1 MAAEQVLIGG
11 KWRDAE
17 HNETFQAENPAT
29 KQALPQ
35 QYPISTWNDV
45 DEALA
50 AAATA
55 FQEMRGMAVEKLEL
69 FLDRFA
75 ELLDQNKQAICELAN
90 IESGLPVSPRLL
102 DVEMPRTINQLRLA
116 AAAAV
121 DGSWRAAT
129 IDTGAGIR
137 SYFAG
142 IGPVAVFGPN
152 NFPLA
157 FSGASGGDF
166 AAAIAAGNP
175 VIVKANPAQP
185 GTTRELVKL
194 AHQAA
199 DETGL
204 PSAAVQLIYHMANE
218 DGLKFVADPRL
229 GAIGFTGSKTA
240 GLKLKE
246 AADKVG
252 KPIYL
257 EMSSVNPVVILPG
270 ALAERGEAL
279 VGEFQTSCLMA
290 AGQFCTNPGLVIL
303 LDDDQSA
310 KFIETAKGGFA
321 KSPSGTLL
329 TKGVEAGLTQNLKV
343 LIDAGAD
350 VEASGS
356 GEGSSQGYTCPNT
369 LLSTT
374 AEKFLADAE
383 VFQTEAFG
391 NCSLIV
397 KAKNLAEICQ
407 VIDSLEGNLTGTI
420 YSDTAG
426 SDDPAYDLVAHH
438 LRPKVGRLIN
448 DKMPTGVA
456 VSTAMNHGG
465 PFPATGHPGF
475 TAVGIPAS
483 IHRFAM
489 LQCFDNVRPGR
500 LPRELRDENPTGKTW
515 RYINGTW
522 TQESIG

>member
-17 HNETFQAENPAT
+17 YKETFQAENPAT
-29 KQALPQ
+29 KQALPE
-35 QYPISTWNDV
+35 QYPISLWGDV
-45 DEALA
+45 DQALS

-69 FLDRFA
+69 FLNRFA
-75 ELLDQNKQAICELAN
+75 ELLEEKKQPLCELAN
-90 IESGLPVSPRLL
+90 TESGLPVSPRLL

-121 DGSWRAAT
+121 DGSWRAPT
-129 IDTGAGIR
+129 IDTSSGIR
-137 SYFAG
+137 SYYTG

-157 FSGASGGDF
+157 FNGASGGDF
-166 AAAIAAGNP
+166 AAAVAAGNP

-199 DETGL
+199 VESGL
-204 PSAAVQLIYHMANE
+204 PPAAVQLIYHMANE
-218 DGLKFVADPRL
+218 DGLKFVSDARL
-229 GAIGFTGSKTA
+229 GAMGFTGSKTA

-252 KPIYL
+252 KPVYL

-270 ALAERGEAL
+270 ALAERGDDLA
-279 VGEFQTSCLMA
+279 GEFKTSCLMA

-310 KFIETAKGGFA
+310 KFIDSAKNGFA
-321 KSPSGTLL
+321 QAPSGTLL
-329 TKGVEAGLTQNLKV
+329 TKGVEAGLTQNLKI

-356 GEGSSQGYTCPNT
+356 GDGSSQGYTCPNT

-374 AEKFLADAE
+374 AEKFLSNSEA
-383 VFQTEAFG
+383 FQTEAFG

-397 KAKNLAEICQ
+397 KAKNLAEICD

-426 SDDPAYDLVAHH
+426 GDDPAYDQVADH
-438 LRPKVGRLIN
+438 LRVKVGRLIN

-456 VSTAMNHGG
+456 VSAAMNHGG

-483 IHRFAM
+483 IHRFAV
-489 LQCFDNVRPGR
+489 LQCFDNVRPNR
-500 LPRELRDENPTGKTW
+500 LPRELQDENPTGKTW
-515 RYINGTW
+515 RFIDGSW
-522 TQESIG
+522 TQDSIG

>member
-11 KWRDAE
+11 KWRDSE
-17 HNETFQAENPAT
+17 HNETFQAENPAL
-29 KQALPQ
+29 KQALPE
-35 QYPISTWNDV
+35 QYPISTWSDI
-45 DEALA
+45 DHALTA
-50 AAATA
+50 AAAA
-55 FQEMRGMAVEKLEL
+55 FQDMRQMAVEKLEL
-69 FLDRFA
+69 FLNRFA
-75 ELLDQNKQAICELAN
+75 ELLDENKQAICELAN
-90 IESGLPVSPRLL
+90 SESGLPVSPRLL

-121 DGSWRAAT
+121 EGSWRAAT
-129 IDTGAGIR
+129 IDTKSGIR

-157 FSGASGGDF
+157 FSGAAGGDF

-199 DETGL
+199 RESGL
-204 PSAAVQLIYHMANE
+204 PPAAIQLIYHMANE
-218 DGLKFVADPRL
+218 DGLKFVADHRL

-270 ALAERGEAL
+270 ALSQRGEAL
-279 VGEFQTSCLMA
+279 AGEFQTSCLMA

-303 LDDDQSA
+303 LDDSQSA
-310 KFIETAKGGFA
+310 KFIENTKTAFA
-321 KSPSGTLL
+321 QAPSGTLL
-329 TKGVEAGLTQNLKV
+329 TKGVQAGLTQNLKM

-356 GEGSSQGYTCPNT
+356 SEGSSQGYSCPNT

-374 AEKFLADAE
+374 AEKFLSNSE

-397 KAKNLAEICQ
+397 KAKNLAEVCE

-426 SDDPAYDLVAHH
+426 GDDPAYDQVANH
-438 LRPKVGRLIN
+438 LRQKVGRLIN

-456 VSTAMNHGG
+456 VSAAMNHGG

-483 IHRFAM
+483 IPRFAA
-489 LQCFDNVRPGR
+489 LQCFDNVRLSR
-500 LPRELRDENPTGKTW
+500 LPRELQDENPTGKTW
-515 RYINGTW
+515 RFVDGAW
-522 TQESIG
+522 TQGNIG

>member
-1 MAAEQVLIGG
+1 MAAEQVLIDG

-17 HNETFQAENPAT
+17 HNETFQAENPAL
-29 KQALPQ
+29 KQTLTDP
-35 QYPISTWNDV
+35 YPVSTWSDI
-45 DEALA
+45 DEALT

-55 FQEMRGMAVEKLEL
+55 FQEMRRMAVEKLEL
-69 FLDRFA
+69 FLNRFA
-75 ELLDQNKQAICELAN
+75 ELLDENKQAICELASS
-90 IESGLPVSPRLL
+90 ESGLPVSPRLA

-121 DGSWRAAT
+121 EGSWRAAT
-129 IDTGAGIR
+129 IDTKSGIR

-157 FSGASGGDF
+157 FNGAAGGDF
-166 AAAIAAGNP
+166 AAAVAAGNP

-194 AHQAA
+194 AQQAA
-199 DETGL
+199 DESGL
-204 PSAAVQLIYHMANE
+204 PPAAVQLVYHMANE
-218 DGLKFVADPRL
+218 DGLKLVADERL

-270 ALAERGEAL
+270 ALSERGEDVA
-279 VGEFQTSCLMA
+279 GEFQTSCLMA
-290 AGQFCTNPGLVIL
+290 AGQFCTNPGLVIV
-303 LDDDQSA
+303 LDDDQTA
-310 KFIETAKGGFA
+310 KFIDRVKTGFA
-321 KSPSGTLL
+321 QAPSGTLL

-369 LLSTT
+369 LLSTS
-374 AEKFLADAE
+374 AEKFLAKSE
-383 VFQTEAFG
+383 LFQTEAFG

-397 KAKNLAEICQ
+397 KAKNLAEVCE

-420 YSDTAG
+420 YSDTSG
-426 SDDPAYDLVAHH
+426 GDDPAYDQVAHH

-456 VSTAMNHGG
+456 VSPAMNHGG

-475 TAVGIPAS
+475 TSVGIPAS
-483 IHRFAM
+483 IHRFAA
-489 LQCFDNVRPGR
+489 LQCFDNVRLHR
-500 LPRELRDENPTGKTW
+500 LPRELQDENPTGKTW
-515 RYINGTW
+515 RLVDGAW
-522 TQESIG
+522 TQDNIG

>member
-1 MAAEQVLIGG
+1 MAAEQVLIDG
-11 KWRDAE
+11 KWRDAQ
-17 HNETFQAENPAT
+17 HSETFQAENPAL
-29 KQALPQ
+29 KQALPE
-35 QYPISTWNDV
+35 QYPISSWSDI
-45 DEALA
+45 DQALTA
-50 AAATA
+50 AAGA
-55 FQEMRGMAVEKLEL
+55 FHEMRQMPVEKLEL
-69 FLDRFA
+69 FLNRFA
-75 ELLDQNKQAICELAN
+75 ELLDENKQPICELAN
-90 IESGLPVSPRLL
+90 RESGLPVSPRLL

-129 IDTGAGIR
+129 IDSKTGIR

-157 FSGASGGDF
+157 FNGASGGDF
-166 AAAIAAGNP
+166 AAAVAAGNP

-199 DETGL
+199 TESGL
-204 PSAAVQLIYHMANE
+204 PAATVQLVYHMANE
-218 DGLKFVADPRL
+218 DGMKLVADDRL
-229 GAIGFTGSKTA
+229 GAIGFTGSKNA

-270 ALAERGEAL
+270 ALAERGDAIA
-279 VGEFQTSCLMA
+279 GEFQTSCLMA
-290 AGQFCTNPGLVIL
+290 AGQFCTNPGLIIL

-310 KFIETAKGGFA
+310 KFIESAKTGFA
-321 KSPSGTLL
+321 NAPSGTLL

-350 VEASGS
+350 VEASDS
-356 GEGSSQGYTCPNT
+356 GDGSSQGYTCPNT

-374 AEKFLADAE
+374 AEKFLSNAE
-383 VFQTEAFG
+383 AFQTEAFG
-391 NCSLIV
+391 NSSLIV
-397 KAKNLAEICQ
+397 KAINLAEVCQ

-420 YSDTAG
+420 YTDTAG
-426 SDDPAYDLVAHH
+426 GDDPAYDQVALH

-456 VSTAMNHGG
+456 VSAAMNHGG

-483 IHRFAM
+483 IHRFAA
-489 LQCFDNVRPGR
+489 LQSFDNVRPNR
-500 LPRELRDENPTGKTW
+500 LPRELQDENPTGKTW
-515 RYINGTW
+515 RYVDGAW
-522 TQESIG
+522 TQGNVG

>member
-1 MAAEQVLIGG
+1 MAVEQVLIGG
-11 KWRDAE
+11 QWREANHDG
-17 HNETFQAENPAT
+17 TFHADNPAL
-29 KQALPQ
+29 KQPLPA
-35 QYPISTWNDV
+35 QYPVSTWADV

-50 AAATA
+50 AAAVA
-55 FQEMRGMAVEKLEL
+55 FQEMRQMAVEKLGL
-69 FLDRFA
+69 FLNRFA
-75 ELLDQNKQAICELAN
+75 DLLDENKQALCELAN
-90 IESGLPVSPRLL
+90 QESGLPVSPRLL

-121 DGSWRAAT
+121 EGSWRMAT
-129 IDTGAGIR
+129 IDSKAGIR
-137 SYFAG
+137 SYYAG

-157 FSGASGGDF
+157 FSGAAGGDF

-185 GTTRELVKL
+185 GTTRELTKL
-194 AHQAA
+194 AFQAVQ
-199 DETGL
+199 DCGL
-204 PSAAVQLIYHMANE
+204 PPAAVQLIYHMPNE

-229 GAIGFTGSKTA
+229 GAIGFTGSKGA

-257 EMSSVNPVVILPG
+257 ELSSINPVVILPG

-279 VGEFQTSCLMA
+279 ATEFQTSCLMA

-303 LDDDQSA
+303 LDDDKSA
-310 KFIETAKGGFA
+310 KFVDTVKAGFA
-321 KSPSGTLL
+321 GAPSGTLL
-329 TKGVEAGLTQNLKV
+329 GKGVEANLTQNLKL

-369 LLSTT
+369 LLSTS
-374 AEKFLADAE
+374 AEKFLANPEA
-383 VFQTEAFG
+383 FQTEAFG
-391 NCSLIV
+391 NSSLIV
-397 KAKNLAEICQ
+397 KAANLNEVCA

-426 SDDPAYDLVAHH
+426 SDDPAYDLVALH
-438 LRPKVGRLIN
+438 LRVKVGRLID

-456 VSTAMNHGG
+456 VSAAMNHGG

-489 LQCFDNVRPGR
+489 LQSFDNVRPSR
-500 LPRELRDENPTGKTW
+500 LPRELQNENPTGSTW
-515 RYINGTW
+515 RLVDGAW
-522 TQESIG
+522 TTESLA

>member
-1 MAAEQVLIGG
+1 MAAEQVLIDG
-11 KWRDAE
+11 KWRDAQ
-17 HNETFQAENPAT
+17 HSETFQAENPAL
-29 KQALPQ
+29 KQVLPE
-35 QYPISTWNDV
+35 QYPISAWNDI
-45 DEALA
+45 DQALTA
-50 AAATA
+50 AASA
-55 FQEMRGMAVEKLEL
+55 FHEMRQMPVEKLEL
-69 FLDRFA
+69 FLNRFA
-75 ELLDQNKQAICELAN
+75 ELLDENKQPICELAN
-90 IESGLPVSPRLL
+90 SESGLPVSPRLL

-116 AAAAV
+116 AVAAV

-129 IDTGAGIR
+129 IDSKTGIR

-157 FSGASGGDF
+157 FNGASGGDF
-166 AAAIAAGNP
+166 AAAVAAGNP

-199 DETGL
+199 TESGL
-204 PSAAVQLIYHMANE
+204 PAATVQLVYHMANE
-218 DGLKFVADPRL
+218 DGLKLVADDRL
-229 GAIGFTGSKTA
+229 GAIGFTGSKNA

-270 ALAERGEAL
+270 ALAERGDAIA
-279 VGEFQTSCLMA
+279 GEFQTSCLMA
-290 AGQFCTNPGLVIL
+290 AGQFCTNPGLIVL

-310 KFIETAKGGFA
+310 KFIESAKTGFA
-321 KSPSGTLL
+321 NAPSGTLL
-329 TKGVEAGLTQNLKV
+329 AKGVEAGLTQNLKV

-350 VEASGS
+350 VEASDS
-356 GEGSSQGYTCPNT
+356 GEGSSEGYTCPNT

-374 AEKFLADAE
+374 AEKFLSNAE
-383 VFQTEAFG
+383 AFQTEAFG
-391 NCSLIV
+391 NSSLIV
-397 KAKNLAEICQ
+397 KAINLAEVCQ
-407 VIDSLEGNLTGTI
+407 VIDALEGNLTGTI

-426 SDDPAYDLVAHH
+426 GDDPAYDQVALH

-456 VSTAMNHGG
+456 VSAAMNHGG

-483 IHRFAM
+483 IHRFAA
-489 LQCFDNVRPGR
+489 LQSFDNVRPNR
-500 LPRELRDENPTGKTW
+500 LPRELQDENPTGKTW
-515 RYINGTW
+515 RYVDGEW
-522 TQESIG
+522 TQGNVG